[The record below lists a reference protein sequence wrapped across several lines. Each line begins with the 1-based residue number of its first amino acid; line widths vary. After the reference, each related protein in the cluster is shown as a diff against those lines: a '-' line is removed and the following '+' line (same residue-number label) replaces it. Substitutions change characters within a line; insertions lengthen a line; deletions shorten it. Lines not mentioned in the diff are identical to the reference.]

1 MKIPTPLVL
10 ILLFCLQS
18 APAISGAA
26 VRCNPQDKK
35 VLLQI
40 KKDLGNPYHLS
51 SWNTQIQKDCCDW
64 YSLDC
69 DLKTNRVIALTIF
82 QSNLSGQIP
91 PSVGDLSYLQQIV
104 FHKLPNLVGTIP
116 QTITKL
122 THLTRLDVSWT
133 NISGPIPDFISQL
146 NNLNTLDLSFN
157 YLTGNI
163 PSSLSELTN
172 LNYLNLHGNKLT
184 GSIPDSFGTFKGNPD
199 LYLILSHNQ
208 LTGNVPKSLAD
219 LKLTKL
225 DFSRNNLQGD
235 ISFFFE
241 PDKEIQIADFSR
253 NMFQFD
259 LTKVVFPKALTSLDI
274 NHNNIYGSLPQ
285 GLTFLNLQ
293 FLNVSYNRLCGQIP
307 VGGQLQSFETTVY
320 FHNRCLCGAPLPAC
334 K

>member
-10 ILLFCLQS
+10 ILLLCLQS
-18 APAISGAA
+18 ASAISGAA
-26 VRCNPQDKK
+26 VRCSPQDKK

-51 SWNTQIQKDCCDW
+51 SWNTEIQKDCSDW

-122 THLTRLDVSWT
+122 THLRRLDVSWT

-163 PSSLSELTN
+163 PSSLSELAN

-184 GSIPDSFGTFKGNPD
+184 GSIPDSFGKFKRNPN
-199 LYLILSHNQ
+199 LYLI
-208 LTGNVPKSLAD
+208 
-219 LKLTKL
+219 
-225 DFSRNNLQGD
+225 F
-235 ISFFFE
+235 
-241 PDKEIQIADFSR
+241 
-253 NMFQFD
+253 
-259 LTKVVFPKALTSLDI
+259 ALTSLDI